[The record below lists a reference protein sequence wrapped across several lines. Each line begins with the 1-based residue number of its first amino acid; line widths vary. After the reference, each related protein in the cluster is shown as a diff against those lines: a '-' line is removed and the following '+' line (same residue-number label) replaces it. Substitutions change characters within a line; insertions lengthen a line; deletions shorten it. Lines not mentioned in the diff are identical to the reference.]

1 MKNNTV
7 KNLVNQVKKALTT
20 KSSLP
25 EMISNSA
32 YIDANGAIIAHD
44 FNTRHNTPD
53 HDIVVFIAGIVED
66 VAKREKLYSK
76 DALTLAANTGIFNG
90 GKELPEAYADYY
102 KTPAEDFSYITT
114 IPADDLKAA
123 AYCVSDNTARPV
135 LTNIHINT
143 KELYI
148 EAVDGFRAYRKRLV
162 KAVDVEA
169 LTPFER
175 DNGLLIPGRAAAYNF
190 KNEIA
195 VYTSE
200 KYIKLISD
208 DGMTLFIRKPDAGQ
222 FVNLSSI
229 YEGRGSYKRMN
240 NDIHARII
248 DIKGFTSALKAAAGA
263 KDDHGHYT
271 IALRTRKGFI
281 DYYIEA
287 LDLFGSIEA
296 ETEATPAGFNNLF
309 NARYLYD
316 AIANQECS
324 TLEISDSATAP
335 VYITG
340 KGEACALVLPIR
352 GGSDFDRFANYKPEA
367 AAEAKPEAKP
377 EAPAKD
383 NYFRVSDNLTTGM
396 TDEEKEALKRLNARQ
411 HAENRFTNIDAEDIR
426 AEVERM
432 RAEKAA
438 QEQEAPAPDP
448 ETAAEATEEA
458 PEAAPE
464 TTAEISEQVTE
475 KLEIVK
481 REEITPEIRE
491 ARELYRRLKKC
502 GFTPNEY
509 QEADALII
517 YKNNKELLK
526 PLARAA
532 GGLYIDTLSII
543 AAIMTIGD
551 KLN

>member
-1 MKNNTV
+1 MKNTI
-7 KNLVNQVKKALTT
+7 KALVNQVKKALTT
-20 KSSLP
+20 RSPLP
-25 EMISNSA
+25 EIISNSA
-32 YIDANGAIIAHD
+32 YIDNTGAIIAHD
-44 FNTRHNTPD
+44 FNTKLNAPD
-53 HDIVVFIAGIVED
+53 HDIMIFIAGVVED

-76 DALTLAANTGIFNG
+76 DALTLAASTGIFNG

-102 KTPAEDFSYITT
+102 KTPADNFSYITT
-114 IPADDLKAA
+114 IPAEDFKAA

-162 KAVDVEA
+162 KAVDVDA

-175 DNGLLIPGRAAAYNF
+175 ENGLMIPGRAAAYNF
-190 KNEIA
+190 KNDIA

-200 KYIKLISD
+200 KYIKLVSD

-222 FVNLSSI
+222 FINLSSI

-248 DIKGFTSALKAAAGA
+248 DTKGFTSALKAAAAA
-263 KDDHGHYT
+263 KDNHGHYT

-316 AIANQECS
+316 AIANQECN

-340 KGEACALVLPIR
+340 TGEACALVLPIR

-367 AAEAKPEAKP
+367 AAEAKPEETAKKKFLETP
-377 EAPAKD
+377 DAFLTDYTD
-383 NYFRVSDNLTTGM
+383 N
-396 TDEEKEALKRLNARQ
+396 EKEALKRINDRQNAAGRFENITREDVKRE
-411 HAENRFTNIDAEDIR
+411 AEAIA
-426 AEVERM
+426 
-432 RAEKAA
+432 AEKAAQEAAA
-438 QEQEAPAPDP
+438 QEQEAPAADPEKEAEAPADDP
-448 ETAAEATEEA
+448 ETIP
-458 PEAAPE
+458 PEV
-464 TTAEISEQVTE
+464 Q
-475 KLEIVK
+475 
-481 REEITPEIRE
+481 E
-491 ARELYRRLKKC
+491 ARTIYKRLIAC
-502 GFTPNEY
+502 NFTPSKVQEA
-509 QEADALII
+509 EADAI
-517 YKNNKELLK
+517 YTAYKDK
-526 PLARAA
+526 LAPIARRA

-543 AAIMTIGD
+543 AATMAAYND
-551 KLN
+551 LMEA

>member
-1 MKNNTV
+1 MKNAI
-7 KNLVNQVKKALTT
+7 KNFITSVKKALTT
-20 KSSLP
+20 RSALP
-25 EMISNSA
+25 EAISNSA
-32 YIDANGAIIAHD
+32 YVDTNGAIVAHD

-53 HDIVVFIAGIVED
+53 HDIVIFIAGIVED

-76 DALTLAANTGIFNG
+76 DALTLAASTGIFNG
-90 GKELPEAYADYY
+90 GRELPEAYADYY
-102 KTPAEDFSYITT
+102 KTPAEDFKYITT
-114 IPADDLKAA
+114 IPAEDFKSAS
-123 AYCVSDNTARPV
+123 YCVSSETFRPV

-143 KELYI
+143 KEMFI

-175 DNGLLIPGRAAAYNF
+175 ENGLMIPGRAAAYNF

-195 VYTSE
+195 IYTSE
-200 KYIKLISD
+200 KHIKLVSD
-208 DGMTLFIRKPDAGQ
+208 DGLTLFIRKPDAGQ
-222 FVNLSSI
+222 FVNLSSV

-240 NDIHARII
+240 NDIKAHII

-263 KDDHGHYT
+263 KDNHGHYT

-316 AIANQECS
+316 AIANQACY
-324 TLEISDSATAP
+324 TLEISDSMTAP

-340 KGEACALVLPIR
+340 TGEACALVLPIR
-352 GGSDFDRFANYKPEA
+352 GGSDFDRFENYKPEA
-367 AAEAKPEAKP
+367 AATEAKTEADA
-377 EAPAKD
+377 EAIARINARQNAANRFENITPDDVKKEA
-383 NYFRVSDNLTTGM
+383 
-396 TDEEKEALKRLNARQ
+396 EAIEAEKEA
-411 HAENRFTNIDAEDIR
+411 
-426 AEVERM
+426 
-432 RAEKAA
+432 AA
-438 QEQEAPAPDP
+438 QEAPATDP
-448 ETAAEATEEA
+448 ETEA

-464 TTAEISEQVTE
+464 NTAEISEQVTE

-481 REEITPEIRE
+481 REEITPEIKE

>member
-1 MKNNTV
+1 MKNTI
-7 KNLVNQVKKALTT
+7 KALVNQVKKALTT

-25 EMISNSA
+25 ELISNSA
-32 YIDANGAIIAHD
+32 YVDGDGAIIAHD
-44 FNTRHNTPD
+44 FNKHNEPD

-76 DALTLAANTGIFNG
+76 DALTLAASTGIFNG

-102 KTPAEDFSYITT
+102 KTPADNFNYITT
-114 IPADDLKAA
+114 ISAEDFKAA
-123 AYCVSDNTARPV
+123 SYCVSDNTARPV

-190 KNEIA
+190 KNDIV

-200 KYIKLISD
+200 KYIKLVSD
-208 DGMTLFIRKPDAGQ
+208 DGLTLFIRKPNAGQ

-248 DIKGFTSALKAAAGA
+248 DIKGFTSALKAASAA
-263 KDDHGHYT
+263 KDNHGHYT

-316 AIANQECS
+316 AIANQECN

-352 GGSDFDRFANYKPEA
+352 GGNEFDRFENYKPEA
-367 AAEAKPEAKP
+367 AAEAKPEATAKKQFLETP
-377 EAPAKD
+377 EAFLKD
-383 NYFRVSDNLTTGM
+383 YTDN
-396 TDEEKEALKRLNARQ
+396 EKEALKRINDRQNAAGRFENITREDVKRE
-411 HAENRFTNIDAEDIR
+411 AEAIA
-426 AEVERM
+426 
-432 RAEKAA
+432 AEKAAQEAAA
-438 QEQEAPAPDP
+438 QEQEAPATDP
-448 ETAAEATEEA
+448 ETATEATEEA

-464 TTAEISEQVTE
+464 NTAEISEQVTE

-481 REEITPEIRE
+481 REELTAEVKE
-491 ARELYRRLKKC
+491 ARELYRRLKSC

>member
-1 MKNNTV
+1 MKNAV
-7 KNLVNQVKKALTT
+7 KNLINQVKKALTT
-20 KSSLP
+20 RSALP
-25 EMISNSA
+25 EAISNSA
-32 YIDANGAIIAHD
+32 YVDTNGAIIAHD

-53 HDIVVFIAGIVED
+53 HDIVIFIAGIVED

-76 DALTLAANTGIFNG
+76 DALTLAASTGIFNG

-102 KTPAEDFSYITT
+102 KTPADDFKYITT
-114 IPADDLKAA
+114 ISADDFKAA
-123 AYCVSDNTARPV
+123 AYCVSDNNARPV
-135 LTNIHINT
+135 LTTIHINT
-143 KELYI
+143 KELFV

-162 KAVDVEA
+162 KAVDIEA

-175 DNGLLIPGRAAAYNF
+175 ENGILIPGRAAAYNF

-200 KYIKLISD
+200 KYIKLVSD
-208 DGMTLFIRKPDAGQ
+208 DGLTLFIRKPDAGQ
-222 FVNLSSI
+222 YLNLSSV

-240 NDIHARII
+240 NDIKARII

-263 KDDHGHYT
+263 KDNHGHYT

-296 ETEATPAGFNNLF
+296 ETEATPAGFNALF

-316 AIANQECS
+316 AIANQDCYI
-324 TLEISDSATAP
+324 LEISADVNAP
-335 VYITG
+335 MYITG

-352 GGSDFDRFANYKPEA
+352 GGSDFDRFENYKPEA
-367 AAEAKPEAKP
+367 AAEAEAI
-377 EAPAKD
+377 A
-383 NYFRVSDNLTTGM
+383 RI
-396 TDEEKEALKRLNARQ
+396 NARQ
-411 HAENRFTNIDAEDIR
+411 HAANRFVNITPDDVKKEAEAI
-426 AEVERM
+426 A
-432 RAEKAA
+432 AEKEAAA
-438 QEQEAPAPDP
+438 QEQEAPATDP
-448 ETAAEATEEA
+448 ETEAPEA

-464 TTAEISEQVTE
+464 NTAEISEQVTE

-481 REEITPEIRE
+481 REELTAEVKE
-491 ARELYRRLKKC
+491 ARELYRRLKAC

>member
-1 MKNNTV
+1 MKNTI
-7 KNLVNQVKKALTT
+7 KALVNQVKKALTT

-25 EMISNSA
+25 ELISNSA
-32 YIDANGAIIAHD
+32 YVDGDGAIIAHD
-44 FNTRHNTPD
+44 MSRHNAPD
-53 HDIVVFIAGIVED
+53 HDIIIFVAGIVED
-66 VAKREKLYSK
+66 VAKREKLYNK
-76 DALTLAANTGIFNG
+76 DALTLAGDTGIFNG
-90 GKELPEAYADYY
+90 GKELPEAYADLY
-102 KTPAEDFSYITT
+102 KTPADNFSYITT
-114 IPADDLKAA
+114 IPADDFKAA
-123 AYCVSDNTARPV
+123 SYCVSDNTARPV

-148 EAVDGFRAYRKRLV
+148 EAVDGFRAYRKKLV
-162 KAVDVEA
+162 KAVDVDA

-175 DNGLLIPGRAAAYNF
+175 DNGLMIPGRAAAYNF
-190 KNEIA
+190 KNDIA

-200 KYIKLISD
+200 KYIKLVSD

-240 NDIHARII
+240 NDIKARII
-248 DIKGFTSALKAAAGA
+248 DIKGFTSVLKTATGA
-263 KDDHGHYT
+263 RDYT
-271 IALRTRKGFI
+271 GRSMIAIRTRKGFI

-340 KGEACALVLPIR
+340 TGEACALVLPIR
-352 GGSDFDRFANYKPEA
+352 GGSDFDRFENYKPEA

-377 EAPAKD
+377 EAPAKE
-383 NYFRVSDNLTTGM
+383 NYFRVSDNLMTGM
-396 TDEEKEALKRLNARQ
+396 TDEEKEALKRINDRQ
-411 HAENRFTNIDAEDIR
+411 HAENRFTNIDADDIR

-432 RAEKAA
+432 RTEKAA
-438 QEQEAPAPDP
+438 QEQEAPATDP
-448 ETAAEATEEA
+448 ETTTEATEEA
-458 PEAAPE
+458 PETIPPE
-464 TTAEISEQVTE
+464 VQ
-475 KLEIVK
+475 
-481 REEITPEIRE
+481 E
-491 ARELYRRLKKC
+491 ARKIYKRLIACK
-502 GFTPNEY
+502 FTPSKVQEA
-509 QEADALII
+509 EADAI
-517 YKNNKELLK
+517 YTAYKDK
-526 PLARAA
+526 LAPIARKA

-543 AAIMTIGD
+543 AATMAAYND
-551 KLN
+551 LMEA

>member
-1 MKNNTV
+1 MKNTI
-7 KNLVNQVKKALTT
+7 KNLINQVKKALTT

-25 EMISNSA
+25 EAISNSA
-32 YIDANGAIIAHD
+32 YVDTNGAIIAHD
-44 FNTRHNTPD
+44 FNKFNAPE
-53 HDIVVFIAGIVED
+53 HDIMIFIAGIVED

-76 DALTLAANTGIFNG
+76 DALTLAASTGIFNG
-90 GKELPEAYADYY
+90 GKELPEAYVDLY
-102 KTPAEDFSYITT
+102 KTPAEDFKYITT
-114 IPADDLKAA
+114 IPAEDLKAA
-123 AYCVSDNTARPV
+123 SYCVSDNTARPV

-148 EAVDGFRAYRKRLV
+148 EAVDGFRAYRKKLV

-175 DNGLLIPGRAAAYNF
+175 DNGLLIPGRAAGYNF

-195 VYTSE
+195 IYTSE
-200 KYIKLISD
+200 KYIKLVSD

-263 KDDHGHYT
+263 KDNHGHYT

-309 NARYLYD
+309 NARFLYD
-316 AIANQECS
+316 AIANQECY
-324 TLEISDSATAP
+324 TLEISENVNAP

-340 KGEACALVLPIR
+340 TGEACALVLPIR
-352 GGSDFDRFANYKPEA
+352 GGSDFDRFENYKPEA
-367 AAEAKPEAKP
+367 AAEAKPEETAKKKFLETP
-377 EAPAKD
+377 DAFLTDYTD
-383 NYFRVSDNLTTGM
+383 N
-396 TDEEKEALKRLNARQ
+396 EKEALKRINDRQNAAGRFENITREDVKRE
-411 HAENRFTNIDAEDIR
+411 AEAIA
-426 AEVERM
+426 
-432 RAEKAA
+432 AEKAAAA
-438 QEQEAPAPDP
+438 QEQEAPAADP
-448 ETAAEATEEA
+448 ETATEATEEA
-458 PEAAPE
+458 PEAVPE

-481 REEITPEIRE
+481 REELTAEVRE
-491 ARELYRRLKKC
+491 ARELYRRLKSC